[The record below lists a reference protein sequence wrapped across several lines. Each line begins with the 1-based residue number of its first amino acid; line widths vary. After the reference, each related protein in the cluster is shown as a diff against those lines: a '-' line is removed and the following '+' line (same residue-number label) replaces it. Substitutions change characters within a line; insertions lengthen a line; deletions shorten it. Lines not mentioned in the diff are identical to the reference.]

1 MSTRMSITDLHG
13 ILIACAGGDQEGMD
27 GSIADVSFDELGYD
41 SLALIETAAV
51 LKRDHGVYIPDAE
64 ISEVSTP
71 SELLDII
78 NDRIG
83 G

>member
-1 MSTRMSITDLHG
+1 MSTRMSITELHG

-27 GSIADVSFDELGYD
+27 GDIADVSFDDLGYD

-51 LKRDHGVYIPDAE
+51 LKRDHDVYIPDDE
-64 ISEVSTP
+64 INEVGTP
-71 SELLDII
+71 SELLGMI
-78 NDRIG
+78 NARIG